1 MKLAIR
7 LALLALASTSATAF
21 AQDSTPQCATLF
33 NSNQNFFSAANAP
46 AGAANRQ
53 CFLTVMPKDGPSSL
67 AGFPQLAQYPNPQL
81 QEGTYEIVLS
91 GGGGGGGGG
100 GFLKSGE
107 GGDGAIP
114 SKTTQYLTPGI
125 YKLTIGTAGMGG
137 TNGGR
142 GGDGHPT
149 SVTKAYTN
157 ETIAGFRG
165 ADTSV
170 ASSRGLRSD
179 GSNSTVMAG
188 SQGGQGGTK
197 PDRNGNGEI
206 AAQAGAP
213 LVVAGLSSSSGG
225 AAGLRDGGGGGGAGY
240 GDGGA
245 GKSGDT
251 MMNKD
256 LGNTG
261 GHGFVKLTP
270 IQIAQ
275 ATPRAPVAA
284 APVAAPYVAP
294 APAYV
299 APRAVKR
306 DRN

>member
-1 MKLAIR
+1 MKFAIR

-21 AQDSTPQCATLF
+21 AQDSTPQCSTIF
-33 NSNQNFFSAANAP
+33 NSTQNMFSAANAP
-46 AGAANRQ
+46 AGSANRQ
-53 CFLTVMPKDGPSSL
+53 CFLTVMPKDGPNSL
-67 AGFPQLAQYPNPQL
+67 AGFPKLAQYPNPQL
-81 QEGTYEIVLS
+81 QEGTYEILLS

-100 GFLKSGE
+100 GFVKAGE

-114 SKTTQYLTPGI
+114 SKTSQYLSPGI

-137 TNGGR
+137 TSGGR

-149 SVTKAYTN
+149 SITKAYTN
-157 ETIAGFRG
+157 EVIAGFRG
-165 ADTSV
+165 ADAGGV
-170 ASSRGLRSD
+170 QA
-179 GSNSTVMAG
+179 VAG
-188 SQGGQGGTK
+188 SEGGQGGTK
-197 PDRNGNGEI
+197 PNRSGAGEV

-213 LVVAGLSSSSGG
+213 MVVAGVSSSSGG
-225 AAGLRDGGGGGGAGY
+225 AAGMRDGGGGGGAGF

-261 GHGFVKLTP
+261 GHGFVRLTP

-294 APAYV
+294 APVAYV